1 MRKYIGSEATE
12 LGVVISCGCFAFQIF
27 DVEIIQELK
36 GERGPRTSLCRGIKT
51 SVQELHVV
59 FFMVITLAKLD
70 GKVVYACGVNN
81 QKPRIAIGIQWSR
94 WLENIEG

>member
-1 MRKYIGSEATE
+1 MGKCIGSEATE
-12 LGVVISCGCFAFQIF
+12 LGIVISCGCFALQVF
-27 DVEIIQELK
+27 DVEIVQELK
-36 GERGPRTSLCRGIKT
+36 GERGARTSLCCGIKA

-70 GKVVYACGVNN
+70 RKVVYSCRMNN
-81 QKPRIAIGIQWSR
+81 QKPGIAIGIQRSR